1 MRRTLVVALVV
12 ASAAAQSLSI
22 PNPLIC
28 EDTIDGSAPFQSIDI
43 PCIVGCDCEIVHAT
57 LSFLPGNV
65 NTTCYPYCNLNCVR
79 PNATPEQT
87 ALAPSCWD
95 TCSKT
100 QAESPE
106 NLGWCMY
113 WCVDGYSSV
122 VTAATCVP
130 SIGYGSETTTVIDG
144 ITESFKP
151 FTNPPAWQSWYLT
164 QTVIPRTGTTSETT
178 SSGPAPTPVIAPSTT
193 QTRSS
198 SIPTSSSTAASS
210 SGEAEADTASKNRAV
225 LTRPLTF
232 FVPRPTP
239 NPTPV
244 TPSEHKRHPKCMD
257 SGPANPAHPPESTSS
272 GRSNNNNRRN
282 RQRPRD
288 ANNQQQHVDSH
299 GPRSAQ
305 DGQQRPSRGGGAGGG
320 GRRPPPANVGHEAD
334 TNHPRPSNR
343 RGAKFNSGLTTTDA
357 AGPAPRHSHPRVRAA
372 EPVADDL
379 TSRLTAALG
388 TPPYPDCPICF
399 TAIHPA
405 QPTWSCSPEITVL
418 DAPQYCWTTF
428 HLKCVRAWAQ
438 KSVREVADAPAARPP
453 PVAIA
458 ASAGHKLHPHRHESQ
473 HPIRVLHRVRGNA
486 QTATILVP
494 FSAILDRARL
504 VASPQSCIAAARVT
518 SCLRS
523 AAARLMF
530 LAVPFAADLSTAVC
544 TNARVTVTQTLVLRA
559 RSALRRVATAA
570 RRPKSISVVEA
581 FRSRAH
587 WLDQSLGS
595 ARLPALPLAT
605 VLLLAES
612 TAARNR
618 AIQRTTRLLHA
629 LAIPHVLSRAPVAAS
644 QSILLEPPALT
655 PSRRV
660 TRLAAR
666 SFPAGT
672 HVLLAATKA
681 TVRHAPRRLSIRAAA
696 AEILCEKQCSALRA
710 CGRHRCL
717 RVCCP
722 LASVAALQQ
731 KAKGK
736 KRATHANE
744 NEVAIGEEPGGL
756 HECDLVCGKMLG
768 CGLHRCER
776 RDHKGPCGDC
786 LMSSFEELICSCGL
800 TVLEPPIPCG
810 TVIQCPHPCSRPP
823 PTCGHPRTP
832 HSCHPDS
839 VSCPPCPFLTSK
851 KCMCGKKV
859 VGNVR
864 CSQERVGCGA
874 VCGKVLACGAH
885 TCERVC
891 HAPEGVGDDGGCGPC
906 SAPCGKPR
914 RLCHPGQHPC
924 TAPCHAPSACDEST
938 PCTAVITVSCP
949 CLRIRQQVQ
958 CGKSTANPAGRREQ
972 AIKCTNDC
980 LVAKRNA
987 RLAEALGI
995 TAESRDKLAE
1005 VTWSDEVKAFG
1016 KVNGRF
1022 VGVVEKAFAD
1032 FVNSDKKTQVL
1043 PHMPPERRK
1052 FVHDVAA
1059 NYRMD
1064 TQMVDQEPHRSVR
1077 LLKRYDTKVPSP
1089 LLSSV
1094 LGIGTVPAPSG
1105 GLGKLADLSK
1115 VGGSWR
1121 APSKA
1126 VEVAKPVASAPR
1138 GWGQPPTPAVTPPP
1152 PPVASTS
1159 TPPPTRPGIH
1169 VPLPAARV
1177 VPPAATPTAVPED
1190 WEDDD

>member
-1 MRRTLVVALVV
+1 MRRALVVALLV

-164 QTVIPRTGTTSETT
+164 QTVIPRTGTASETT
-178 SSGPAPTPVIAPSTT
+178 SSGPAPTPVVAPSTT

-198 SIPTSSSTAASS
+198 SIPTSSSTAASN
-210 SGEAEADTASKNRAV
+210 SGQAEADTASNSRAV
-225 LTRPLTF
+225 L
-232 FVPRPTP
+232 P

-288 ANNQQQHVDSH
+288 ANNQQQHHADNH

-305 DGQQRPSRGGGAGGG
+305 DGQQRPSRGGGSGGG

-334 TNHPRPSNR
+334 TNHPRPNNR

-357 AGPAPRHSHPRVRAA
+357 AGPAPRHSHPRARAA

-405 QPTWSCSPEITVL
+405 QPTWSCSPEIAVL

-428 HLKCVRAWAQ
+428 HLKC
-438 KSVREVADAPAARPP
+438 
-453 PVAIA
+453 I
-458 ASAGHKLHPHRHESQ
+458 
-473 HPIRVLHRVRGNA
+473 N
-486 QTATILVP
+486 
-494 FSAILDRARL
+494 
-504 VASPQSCIAAARVT
+504 
-518 SCLRS
+518 
-523 AAARLMF
+523 
-530 LAVPFAADLSTAVC
+530 
-544 TNARVTVTQTLVLRA
+544 
-559 RSALRRVATAA
+559 TAA
-570 RRPKSISVVEA
+570 E
-581 FRSRAH
+581 
-587 WLDQSLGS
+587 Q
-595 ARLPALPLAT
+595 
-605 VLLLAES
+605 
-612 TAARNR
+612 
-618 AIQRTTRLLHA
+618 
-629 LAIPHVLSRAPVAAS
+629 
-644 QSILLEPPALT
+644 
-655 PSRRV
+655 
-660 TRLAAR
+660 
-666 SFPAGT
+666 
-672 HVLLAATKA
+672 
-681 TVRHAPRRLSIRAAA
+681 

-736 KRATHANE
+736 KRVAHANE

-768 CGLHRCER
+768 CGLHR
-776 RDHKGPCGDC
+776 
-786 LMSSFEELICSCGL
+786 FEELICSCGL

-874 VCGKVLACGAH
+874 VCGKVLGCGAH

-914 RLCHPGQHPC
+914 RLCHPAQHPC

-1016 KVNGRF
+1016 KANGRF

-1043 PHMPPERRK
+1043 PHMPPDRRK

-1121 APSKA
+1121 APTKA

-1152 PPVASTS
+1152 PPPPVASTS
-1159 TPPPTRPGIH
+1159 TPPPTRPPGIH

-1177 VPPAATPTAVPED
+1177 APPAATPTAVPED